1 MELRLLNTLDPLPHA
16 VGSKNASSPS
26 IQEAR
31 RVASEFESLLIG
43 QILQS
48 MGSAA
53 DGSPWGG
60 EDSSATSI
68 VEFAQEHLAK
78 GLAAGGGLGLA
89 KVVEQGLRQ
98 KSST

>member
-1 MELRLLNTLDPLPHA
+1 MALGLFNTLDPLPPA
-16 VGSKNASSPS
+16 VGSNSPPSPS

-53 DGSPWGG
+53 EGSLWGG

-78 GLAAGGGLGLA
+78 CLAAGGGLGIA

-98 KSST
+98 KSSA